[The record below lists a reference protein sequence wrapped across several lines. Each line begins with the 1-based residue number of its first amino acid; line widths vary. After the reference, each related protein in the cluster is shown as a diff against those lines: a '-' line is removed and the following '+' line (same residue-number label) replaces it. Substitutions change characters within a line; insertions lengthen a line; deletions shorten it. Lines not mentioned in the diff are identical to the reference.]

1 MTLFYF
7 AFSVSFFVL
16 LIINLVWIVGNVY
29 LWAVNG
35 LQSILQGF
43 NFVEGIFASTQ
54 LKWIILADLIW
65 LSIAISWSIRRKH
78 FRTKGEINYLKYDK
92 INEPSICVVIAAY
105 NEKFAIESVV
115 KDFIGAQNVNQVIV
129 VDNNS
134 SDGTPDIAEKCGAK
148 VIRKDRN
155 MGFAHSFVIGMIE
168 SLKTNCNIIVL
179 VEGEGTCNAYDLS
192 RMIPYLDNCDMAVGT
207 RQIQVL
213 SEKGNQIKMVYVWG
227 NYFLAKAI
235 QFKFFSL
242 LHMGVVNLTDV
253 GCIYRAIRKESLEK
267 IIHEFTKPDSKEVIP
282 GEEFTLFM
290 TIKALRNNL
299 KLVEIP
305 ISFKKRVGI
314 SKTGSDKKLRAIVI
328 GLKFLWFILRS

>member
-1 MTLFYF
+1 MGLFYI
-7 AFSVSFFVL
+7 AVAASFLILF
-16 LIINLVWIVGNVY
+16 IINLVWLGLNLYFWINY
-29 LWAVNG
+29 G
-35 LQSILQGF
+35 LQALLEGR
-43 NFVEGIFASTQ
+43 NFVEGIYFSTY
-54 LKWIILADLIW
+54 LKWIFLADAIW
-65 LSIAISWSIRRKH
+65 LSILIAWSIKRKH
-78 FRTKGEINYLKYDK
+78 YRTEEDLNYLKYNK

-115 KDFIGAQNVNQVIV
+115 KDFIDTQNVDQVIV
-129 VDNNS
+129 VDNCS
-134 SDGTPDIAEKCGAK
+134 TDGTPDIAEKCGAK

-155 MGFAHSFVIGMIE
+155 MGWPHSFVVGMKE
-168 SLKTNCNIIVL
+168 ALKTNCNIIVL
-179 VEGEGTCNAYDLS
+179 AEGDGTLNAYDLS
-192 RMIPYLDNCDMAVGT
+192 KMIPYLDNCDMVLGT
-207 RQIQVL
+207 RQIQIL

-235 QFKFFSL
+235 QIKFFSL

-253 GCIYRAIRKESLEK
+253 GCIYRAIRKKPLEK
-267 IIHEFTKPDSKEVIP
+267 IIHEFTKPDSEEVIP

-299 KLVEIP
+299 KIVEIP

-328 GLKFLWFILRS
+328 GLKFLWFILRI

>member
-1 MTLFYF
+1 MSLFYVGV
-7 AFSVSFFVL
+7 SISFFIL
-16 LIINLVWIVGNVY
+16 LIINGYWFGANIY
-29 LWAVNG
+29 FWSISG
-35 LQSILQGF
+35 LQSFLQGF
-43 NFVEGIFASTQ
+43 NFIEGIYASTY
-54 LKWIILADLIW
+54 LKWILLADAIW
-65 LSIAISWSIRRKH
+65 LATILFWSIKRKH
-78 FRTKGEINYLKYDK
+78 FRTEEDLDYLKYDK
-92 INEPSICVVIAAY
+92 INEPSICVVIPAY
-105 NEKFAIESVV
+105 NEKLVIESVV
-115 KDFIGAQNVNQVIV
+115 KDFIGAQNVHQVIV

-134 SDGTPDIAEKCGAK
+134 TDGTPDIAEKYGAK
-148 VIRKDRN
+148 VIRKDRD
-155 MGFAHSFVIGMIE
+155 MGFAHSCVVGMKE
-168 SLKTNCNIIVL
+168 ALKTNCNIIVL
-179 VEGEGTCNAYDLS
+179 VEGDGTCNAYDLC
-192 RMIPYLDNCDMAVGT
+192 RMIPYLDNCEMVVGT
-207 RQIQVL
+207 RQLQIL

-299 KLVEIP
+299 RIVEIP